1 MLCIERS
8 GLYELPFNNPLH
20 PRIQGEIAAIKANV
34 QANTTVTEACMCI
47 IENNGWGTLQEV
59 TMQQATAAVF
69 EATIRDMDD
78 LDKLRRFMH
87 QLIKMRLQRASYDPH
102 FGAATERF
110 VDACRAIANDAAS
123 PRLASLVQRL
133 FGGTPLASELSPESH
148 SAGQALAP
156 GQNAA

>member
-59 TMQQATAAVF
+59 TMRQATAAVF

-78 LDKLRRFMH
+78 LDKLRRFMRRM
-87 QLIKMRLQRASYDPH
+87 IEMRLQKETYDPH
-102 FGAATERF
+102 FGAATSCFME
-110 VDACRAIANDAAS
+110 ACRSIVCDKAS
-123 PRLASLVQRL
+123 PRLARLIKRL
-133 FGGTPLASELSPESH
+133 FEVTALASELSP
-148 SAGQALAP
+148 
-156 GQNAA
+156 